1 MDIQRVIVVGAGVA
15 GLRCAQVLRAH
26 RIESI
31 VLEAS
36 DRVGGRIATDEID
49 GHLIDRGFQLL
60 NPSYPQASRALD
72 LAALDL
78 RSFAPGLI
86 VSDGVDATRITDP
99 LRRPT
104 TAWATLHAL
113 PGSLRGRAALGAL
126 LARLRA
132 GQVGRVLADDDAP
145 AARWLAGRGVDGAVI
160 DQVLRPFLAGVLL
173 EDRLESSGHLVALL
187 RSFVAGLPGVPA
199 SGMQAIPAQ
208 MAASLP
214 LGAVHLGCPVVSV
227 AADHVVGLEG
237 RLEADA
243 VVLATALHEA
253 AALAPITV
261 RPSQAV
267 TTWWFST
274 SEAGGGG
281 ATLVADREG
290 DVLVNALEM
299 TAAAPNYAPAGR
311 RLFAASA
318 LGVVTDLAGEA
329 TVRARLGALT
339 DAPTTSMELVAVS
352 VIERALPSTPPPLT
366 LRPSI
371 EVDGV
376 ILAGDHVA
384 TPSIQGAMA
393 SGERAARQI
402 LARVADR

>member
-1 MDIQRVIVVGAGVA
+1 MA

-160 DQVLRPFLAGVLL
+160 DQVLRPFLSGVMLA
-173 EDRLESSGHLVALL
+173 DRLESSGHLVALLL

-318 LGVVTDLAGEA
+318 LGVEHRPHLMIGVAEESGSEGALK
-329 TVRARLGALT
+329 RAPRAWRDAHDVGRLGVVRGAECR
-339 DAPTTSMELVAVS
+339 PW
-352 VIERALPSTPPPLT
+352 
-366 LRPSI
+366 LRPMRWMR
-371 EVDGV
+371 
-376 ILAGDHVA
+376 L
-384 TPSIQGAMA
+384 
-393 SGERAARQI
+393 
-402 LARVADR
+402 